1 MEIVLNVKIER
12 QDLEALASKEGSEVF
27 RTAISLLSS
36 LGVPVNV
43 KPVDVKPVEAV
54 KPVADVKDVKPAV
67 DVKPVDVKPV
77 EAVKPVADVKDVK
90 PAVDV
95 KPVEFN
101 RNGIMN
107 ELKVMAKDL
116 PDLRQV
122 IKDELPKYGA
132 IKLSGLTDEN
142 LKKVYERVKEHEARV
157 ISA

>member
-43 KPVDVKPVEAV
+43 KPVADVKDVKPVEMV
-54 KPVADVKDVKPAV
+54 KSVADVKDVKPV
-67 DVKPVDVKPV
+67 EMVKSVDVKPV

-90 PAVDV
+90 P
-95 KPVEFN
+95 VEFN

-107 ELKVMAKDL
+107 ELKVIAKDL